1 MQNDRVMLNIGCGRV
16 FHEDWINLDVAPAD
30 ASVVQL
36 DASKGLPFKDGT
48 VDVCYSSHVLEHI
61 AAHEAGLFLSEC
73 ARALKPGG
81 VVRIVVP
88 DLEMIVREYSL
99 LLHKLNEGDDSR
111 SDDYDWIMLELF
123 DQVEREKSGGE
134 MAQYLLRPDLPNR
147 EFIRARIGAEAESYW
162 KPGMNEAATV
172 ANVESIW
179 RKLLAKSPSHVMKKL
194 RERLAKSMVR
204 LIAGESAA
212 DAFQVGLF
220 RASGEIHRWMY
231 DRYSLARL
239 LKQAGFVDVV
249 VCDAETSRIS
259 NFAHYGLD
267 SVEGRIRKAD
277 SLFVEGIRS

>member
-1 MQNDRVMLNIGCGRV
+1 MQNDHVMLNIGCGRV
-16 FHEDWINLDVAPAD
+16 FHEGWINLDVAPAD

-61 AAHEAGLFLSEC
+61 AGHEAGLFLSEC
-73 ARALKPGG
+73 ARVLKSGG
-81 VVRIVVP
+81 VIRIVVP

-99 LLHKLNEGDDSR
+99 LLHKLSKGDDSR

-123 DQVEREKSGGE
+123 DQVGREKSGGE
-134 MAQYLLRPDLPNR
+134 MAQYLLRPGLPNR

-162 KPGMNEAATV
+162 KPGMSEAAAGGDAGT
-172 ANVESIW
+172 IW
-179 RKLLAKSPSHVMKKL
+179 RKLLTKSPSQVMKKL
-194 RERLAKSMVR
+194 RERIARSMVR
-204 LIAGESAA
+204 LIAGGSAA

-231 DRYSLARL
+231 DRYSLVRL
-239 LKQAGFVDVV
+239 LKQAGFVDVA

-259 NFAHYGLD
+259 NFSYYGLD
-267 SVEGRIRKAD
+267 FFEGRIRKAD
-277 SLFVEGIRS
+277 SLFVEGIRP